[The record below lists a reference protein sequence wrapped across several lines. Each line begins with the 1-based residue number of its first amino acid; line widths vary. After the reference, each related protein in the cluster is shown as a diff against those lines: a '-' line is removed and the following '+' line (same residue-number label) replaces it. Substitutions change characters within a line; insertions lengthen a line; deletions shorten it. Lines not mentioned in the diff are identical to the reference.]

1 MNQKLERGR
10 GRCPA
15 PTPNPTPCFLRPC
28 GLPLF
33 FGGLRV
39 CDAKS
44 ANESMRVDLS
54 AIVCRMCTSCCYSLE
69 HLVFVVV
76 APTLPPSC
84 VCLPKCTYRRCKPLP
99 PPPSA
104 KETSRTEA
112 HCNHLRACHANES
125 PNVDPLARKEKK
137 AIADDSRKCG
147 PHCSYREKTTT

>member
-54 AIVCRMCTSCCYSLE
+54 AIVCRMCGAAAAAAAATLLSISSL
-69 HLVFVVV
+69 L
-76 APTLPPSC
+76 
-84 VCLPKCTYRRCKPLP
+84 
-99 PPPSA
+99 
-104 KETSRTEA
+104 
-112 HCNHLRACHANES
+112 
-125 PNVDPLARKEKK
+125 
-137 AIADDSRKCG
+137 
-147 PHCSYREKTTT
+147 